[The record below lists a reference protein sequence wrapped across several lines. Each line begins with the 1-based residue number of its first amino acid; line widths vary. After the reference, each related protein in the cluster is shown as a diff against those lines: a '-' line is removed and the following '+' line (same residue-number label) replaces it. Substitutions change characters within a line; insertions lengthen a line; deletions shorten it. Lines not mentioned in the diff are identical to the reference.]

1 MSSDFNRRAAL
12 GVMGAGFGALVLAAC
27 DVNRT
32 VTKESSSASGNPS
45 GSSSSASPSP
55 SSSSSSSASASS
67 SSASA
72 SSSSGSSPS
81 QSGATDIDMSGSY
94 GGKIDF
100 ESVLEYEKSGTYEP
114 ATKEH
119 PAKNVPKPKKP
130 AGADEKSLKGLHLSI
145 AFAVAATQYA
155 YNTGDYSLLEQSSMS
170 EPERN
175 YFLREEKERLDKTR
189 EGTFWPD
196 NITIEYTLTEESP
209 RLEGDGKYKWDRE
222 FIVEY
227 GKFEVVDG
235 KVEYHSDEDHD
246 MIYRDNF
253 KGNLTAQYINGAW
266 ITSAVANQPKSKS

>member
-1 MSSDFNRRAAL
+1 MSSIFTRRNALFVFGTGAGAAL
-12 GVMGAGFGALVLAAC
+12 LSAC
-27 DVNRT
+27 GGNST
-32 VTKESSSASGNPS
+32 AESSGSGSASSSDASPS
-45 GSSSSASPSP
+45 TSSSS
-55 SSSSSSSASASS
+55 SSSSSSSASAS
-67 SSASA
+67 A
-72 SSSSGSSPS
+72 SSTSDSSPS

-130 AGADEKSLKGLHLSI
+130 AGADEKSLKGLYLSI

-196 NITIEYTLTEESP
+196 NITIDYTLTQERP
-209 RLEGDGKYKWDRE
+209 QLEGDGKYKWDRE

-227 GKFEVVDG
+227 GKFEVIDG
-235 KVEYHSDEDHD
+235 NVEYSSDEDHD

-253 KGNLTAQYINGAW
+253 KGNLMAQYINGAW

>member
-1 MSSDFNRRAAL
+1 
-12 GVMGAGFGALVLAAC
+12 
-27 DVNRT
+27 
-32 VTKESSSASGNPS
+32 
-45 GSSSSASPSP
+45 
-55 SSSSSSSASASS
+55 
-67 SSASA
+67 
-72 SSSSGSSPS
+72 
-81 QSGATDIDMSGSY
+81 MSGSY
-94 GGKIDF
+94 GGKINF

-130 AGADEKSLKGLHLSI
+130 AGADEKSLKGLYLSI

-209 RLEGDGKYKWDRE
+209 RLEGDGEYKWDRE

-246 MIYRDNF
+246 MIYRDKF
-253 KGNLTAQYINGAW
+253 IGNLTAQYINGAW

>member
-1 MSSDFNRRAAL
+1 
-12 GVMGAGFGALVLAAC
+12 
-27 DVNRT
+27 
-32 VTKESSSASGNPS
+32 
-45 GSSSSASPSP
+45 
-55 SSSSSSSASASS
+55 
-67 SSASA
+67 
-72 SSSSGSSPS
+72 
-81 QSGATDIDMSGSY
+81 MSGSY
-94 GGKIDF
+94 GGKINF

-209 RLEGDGKYKWDRE
+209 RLEGDGEYIWDRE

-235 KVEYHSDEDHD
+235 KVEYPSDEDHD
-246 MIYRDNF
+246 MIYRDIF

-266 ITSAVANQPKSKS
+266 ITSAVAIQPKSKS

>member
-1 MSSDFNRRAAL
+1 MSSIFTRRNALFVFGTGAGAAL
-12 GVMGAGFGALVLAAC
+12 LSAC
-27 DVNRT
+27 GGNST
-32 VTKESSSASGNPS
+32 TESSGSGSASSSDASPS
-45 GSSSSASPSP
+45 TSSSS
-55 SSSSSSSASASS
+55 SSSSSSSASTSS

-72 SSSSGSSPS
+72 SSTSESSPS

-94 GGKIDF
+94 GGKINF
-100 ESVLEYEKSGTYEP
+100 ESVLEYEKTGTYEP

-130 AGADEKSLKGLHLSI
+130 AGADEKSLKGLYLSI
-145 AFAVAATQYA
+145 AFAAAATQYA

-196 NITIEYTLTEESP
+196 NITIDYTLTQERP
-209 RLEGDGKYKWDRE
+209 QLEGDGEYKWDRE

-227 GKFEVVDG
+227 GKFEVIDG

-246 MIYRDNF
+246 MIYRDIF

>member
-72 SSSSGSSPS
+72 SSSSESSSS

-94 GGKIDF
+94 GGKINF

-209 RLEGDGKYKWDRE
+209 RLEGDGEYIWDRE

-235 KVEYHSDEDHD
+235 KVEYPSDEDHD
-246 MIYRDNF
+246 MIYRDKF
-253 KGNLTAQYINGAW
+253 IGNLTAQYINGAW
-266 ITSAVANQPKSKS
+266 ITSAVAIQPKSKS

>member
-72 SSSSGSSPS
+72 SSSSESSSS

-94 GGKIDF
+94 GGKINF
-100 ESVLEYEKSGTYEP
+100 ESVLEYEKTGTYEP

-196 NITIEYTLTEESP
+196 NITIDYTLTQERP
-209 RLEGDGKYKWDRE
+209 QLEDDGKYKWDRE

-235 KVEYHSDEDHD
+235 NVEYHSDEDHD
-246 MIYRDNF
+246 MIYRDIF

>member
-1 MSSDFNRRAAL
+1 MSSIFTRRNAL
-12 GVMGAGFGALVLAAC
+12 FVFGTGAGVALLSAC
-27 DVNRT
+27 GGNST
-32 VTKESSSASGNPS
+32 TESSGSGSASSSDASPS
-45 GSSSSASPSP
+45 TSSSS
-55 SSSSSSSASASS
+55 SSSSSSSASAGS

-72 SSSSGSSPS
+72 SSSPESSSS

-94 GGKIDF
+94 GGKINF

-209 RLEGDGKYKWDRE
+209 RLEGDGEYKWDRE
-222 FIVEY
+222 FIVGY

-246 MIYRDNF
+246 MIYRDKF
-253 KGNLTAQYINGAW
+253 IGNLTAQYINGAW
-266 ITSAVANQPKSKS
+266 ITSTVANQPKSKS

>member
-1 MSSDFNRRAAL
+1 
-12 GVMGAGFGALVLAAC
+12 
-27 DVNRT
+27 
-32 VTKESSSASGNPS
+32 
-45 GSSSSASPSP
+45 
-55 SSSSSSSASASS
+55 
-67 SSASA
+67 
-72 SSSSGSSPS
+72 
-81 QSGATDIDMSGSY
+81 MSGSY

-130 AGADEKSLKGLHLSI
+130 AGADEKSLKGLYLSI
-145 AFAVAATQYA
+145 AFAAAATQYA

-196 NITIEYTLTEESP
+196 NITIDYTLTQERP
-209 RLEGDGKYKWDRE
+209 QLEGDGEYKWDRE

-227 GKFEVVDG
+227 GKFEVIDG

-246 MIYRDNF
+246 MIYRDKF
-253 KGNLTAQYINGAW
+253 IGNLTAQYINGAW

>member
-72 SSSSGSSPS
+72 SSSSESSSS
-81 QSGATDIDMSGSY
+81 QSGATDIDMNGSY
-94 GGKIDF
+94 GGKINF

-209 RLEGDGKYKWDRE
+209 RLEGDGEYIWDRE

-246 MIYRDNF
+246 MIYRDKF
-253 KGNLTAQYINGAW
+253 IGNLTAQYINGAW

>member
-1 MSSDFNRRAAL
+1 MSSIFTRRNALFVFGTGAGAAL
-12 GVMGAGFGALVLAAC
+12 LSAC
-27 DVNRT
+27 GGNST
-32 VTKESSSASGNPS
+32 AESSGSGSASSSDASPS
-45 GSSSSASPSP
+45 ASSSS

-72 SSSSGSSPS
+72 SSSSESSSS

-94 GGKIDF
+94 GGKINF

-175 YFLREEKERLDKTR
+175 YFLREEKERLDKPAKAHSGRIILRSSIRSPKRVPGLKAMANTYGIVNLSL
-189 EGTFWPD
+189 GTV
-196 NITIEYTLTEESP
+196 NS
-209 RLEGDGKYKWDRE
+209 RL
-222 FIVEY
+222 
-227 GKFEVVDG
+227 
-235 KVEYHSDEDHD
+235 
-246 MIYRDNF
+246 
-253 KGNLTAQYINGAW
+253 LTAKLSTIQ
-266 ITSAVANQPKSKS
+266 TKTTT

>member
-1 MSSDFNRRAAL
+1 
-12 GVMGAGFGALVLAAC
+12 
-27 DVNRT
+27 
-32 VTKESSSASGNPS
+32 
-45 GSSSSASPSP
+45 
-55 SSSSSSSASASS
+55 
-67 SSASA
+67 
-72 SSSSGSSPS
+72 
-81 QSGATDIDMSGSY
+81 MSGSY

-189 EGTFWPD
+189 EGTYWPD
-196 NITIEYTLTEESP
+196 NVTIDYTLTQESP
-209 RLEGDGKYKWDRE
+209 RLEGDGKYARFFSQPVRLGKE
-222 FIVEY
+222 GVEEILPI
-227 GKFEVVDG
+227 GTLSKFEQEALEAMLPTLRADIELG
-235 KVEYHSDEDHD
+235 EK
-246 MIYRDNF
+246 F
-253 KGNLTAQYINGAW
+253 ING
-266 ITSAVANQPKSKS
+266 

>member
-1 MSSDFNRRAAL
+1 
-12 GVMGAGFGALVLAAC
+12 
-27 DVNRT
+27 
-32 VTKESSSASGNPS
+32 
-45 GSSSSASPSP
+45 
-55 SSSSSSSASASS
+55 
-67 SSASA
+67 
-72 SSSSGSSPS
+72 
-81 QSGATDIDMSGSY
+81 MSGSY

-209 RLEGDGKYKWDRE
+209 RLEGDGKYKWDRK

-227 GKFEVVDG
+227 GKFEVIDG
-235 KVEYHSDEDHD
+235 KVEYQSDDDHEET
-246 MIYRDNF
+246 YSEEF
-253 KGNLTAQYINGAW
+253 TGVLTAQYINGAW

>member
-1 MSSDFNRRAAL
+1 MSSIFTRRNALFVFGTGAGAAL
-12 GVMGAGFGALVLAAC
+12 LSAC
-27 DVNRT
+27 GGNST
-32 VTKESSSASGNPS
+32 AESSGSGSASSSDASPS
-45 GSSSSASPSP
+45 TSSSS

-72 SSSSGSSPS
+72 SSSSESSSS

-130 AGADEKSLKGLHLSI
+130 AGADEKSLKGLYLSI

-155 YNTGDYSLLEQSSMS
+155 YNTGDYSLLEQSSMV

-175 YFLREEKERLDKTR
+175 YFLREEKLRLDKTR
-189 EGTFWPD
+189 EGTYWPD
-196 NITIEYTLTEESP
+196 NVTIDYTLTQESP
-209 RLEGDGKYKWDRE
+209 QLEGDGKYKWDRK

-227 GKFEVVDG
+227 GKFEVIDG
-235 KVEYHSDEDHD
+235 KVEYQSDDDHEET
-246 MIYRDNF
+246 YSEEF
-253 KGNLTAQYINGAW
+253 TGVLTAQYINGAW
-266 ITSAVANQPKSKS
+266 TTNAVANQPKYKS

>member
-72 SSSSGSSPS
+72 SSSSESSSS

-209 RLEGDGKYKWDRE
+209 RLEGDGEYIWDRE

-246 MIYRDNF
+246 MIYRDKF
-253 KGNLTAQYINGAW
+253 IGNLTAQYINGAW

>member
-72 SSSSGSSPS
+72 SSSSESSSS

-94 GGKIDF
+94 GGKINF

-175 YFLREEKERLDKTR
+175 FFLREEKERLDKTR

-196 NITIEYTLTEESP
+196 NITIDYTLTQERP
-209 RLEGDGKYKWDRE
+209 QLEDDGKYKWDRE

-227 GKFEVVDG
+227 GKFEVIDG
-235 KVEYHSDEDHD
+235 NVEYHSDEDHD
-246 MIYRDNF
+246 MIYRDIF

>member
-1 MSSDFNRRAAL
+1 
-12 GVMGAGFGALVLAAC
+12 
-27 DVNRT
+27 
-32 VTKESSSASGNPS
+32 
-45 GSSSSASPSP
+45 
-55 SSSSSSSASASS
+55 
-67 SSASA
+67 
-72 SSSSGSSPS
+72 
-81 QSGATDIDMSGSY
+81 MSGSY

-155 YNTGDYSLLEQSSMS
+155 YNTGDYSLLEQSSMV

-175 YFLREEKERLDKTR
+175 YFLREEKLRLDKTR
-189 EGTFWPD
+189 EGTYWPD
-196 NITIEYTLTEESP
+196 NITIDYTLTQESP
-209 RLEGDGKYKWDRE
+209 QLEGDGKYKWDRK

-235 KVEYHSDEDHD
+235 KVEYPSDEDHD
-246 MIYRDNF
+246 MIYRDKF
-253 KGNLTAQYINGAW
+253 IGNLTAQYINGAW
-266 ITSAVANQPKSKS
+266 ITSAVAIQPKSKS